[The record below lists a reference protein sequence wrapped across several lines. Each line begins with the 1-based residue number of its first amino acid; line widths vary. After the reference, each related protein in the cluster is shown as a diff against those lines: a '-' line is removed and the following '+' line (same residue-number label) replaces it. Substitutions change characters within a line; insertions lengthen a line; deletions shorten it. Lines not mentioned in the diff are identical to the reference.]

1 MSLTQDNVP
10 VVEPQRNGHFLPIDC
25 HWLDQNGVYDEDA
38 AVARV
43 AVANGNLYKEP
54 AYKTNVARA
63 KIEATLA
70 QRALDKELAEYL

>member
-1 MSLTQDNVP
+1 MSSIMP
-10 VVEPQRNGHFLPIDC
+10 KGHFLPVDC
-25 HWLDQNGVYDEDA
+25 HWLDAQGKYDEDA

-43 AVANGNLYKEP
+43 KIANGNLYKEP

-63 KIEATLA
+63 KIEAALA

>member
-1 MSLTQDNVP
+1 MNIMP
-10 VVEPQRNGHFLPIDC
+10 KGHFLPIDC
-25 HWLDQNGVYDEDA
+25 HWLDAQGKYDEDA

-43 AVANGNLYKEP
+43 KVANGNLYKEP

-63 KIEATLA
+63 KIEAALA

>member
-1 MSLTQDNVP
+1 MSSIMP
-10 VVEPQRNGHFLPIDC
+10 KGHFLPVDC
-25 HWLDQNGVYDEDA
+25 HWLDAQGRYDEDA

-43 AVANGNLYKEP
+43 KVANGNLYKEP

-63 KIEATLA
+63 KVEAALA

>member
-1 MSLTQDNVP
+1 MS

-25 HWLDQNGVYDEDA
+25 HWLDAQGNGVYDEEA

-63 KIEATLA
+63 KIESALA

>member
-1 MSLTQDNVP
+1 VTGVQTCA
-10 VVEPQRNGHFLPIDC
+10 LPIS
-25 HWLDQNGVYDEDA
+25 

-43 AVANGNLYKEP
+43 NLTNRNLYKEP

-63 KIEATLA
+63 KIESALA

>member
-1 MSLTQDNVP
+1 MSSIMP
-10 VVEPQRNGHFLPIDC
+10 KGHFLPIDC
-25 HWLDQNGVYDEDA
+25 HWLDAQGKYDEDA

-43 AVANGNLYKEP
+43 KIANGNLYKEP

-63 KIEATLA
+63 KIEAALA

>member
-1 MSLTQDNVP
+1 MNIMP
-10 VVEPQRNGHFLPIDC
+10 KGHFLPIDC
-25 HWLDQNGVYDEDA
+25 HWLDAQGKYDEDA

-43 AVANGNLYKEP
+43 KIANGNLYKEP

-63 KIEATLA
+63 KVEAALA

>member
-1 MSLTQDNVP
+1 MNIMP
-10 VVEPQRNGHFLPIDC
+10 KGHFLPVDC
-25 HWLDQNGVYDEDA
+25 HWLDAQGRYDEDA

-43 AVANGNLYKEP
+43 KVANGNLYKEP

-63 KIEATLA
+63 KIEAALA